1 MWAVNLRRLRWLRR
15 PTAPHVAR
23 YLIFER
29 IALEVQQEPIPHS
42 APAQRNPL
50 PVPPGFP
57 IDPWG
62 HVDGVPRQMAAVRRP
77 AGSGRHIDGL
87 LLRCSHAVRYRK
99 VDRRESQRATRDTH
113 EPPIDSDQVSLARPS
128 KDPTHGA
135 APKNVADQENRKPS
149 ASKW

>member
-50 PVPPGFP
+50 E
-57 IDPWG
+57 
-62 HVDGVPRQMAAVRRP
+62 
-77 AGSGRHIDGL
+77 
-87 LLRCSHAVRYRK
+87 HAVRYRK

-135 APKNVADQENRKPS
+135 APKNVADQKNRKPS
-149 ASKW
+149 AS